1 MGAVKNIT
9 IISIISTAI
18 MGVLSN
24 LMPGKKCLGIKVKRK
39 HIWKMKQI
47 SLGLL
52 LKSFIK
58 LFKAKR
64 ETKSIW
70 RKMFKPAW

>member
-18 MGVLSN
+18 MGALSG
-24 LMPGKKCLGIKVKRK
+24 LKPGKKCLGIKVKRK
-39 HIWKMKQI
+39 RIWKMKQK

-64 ETKSIW
+64 ETKSMW
-70 RKMFKPAW
+70 KRMFKPAW